1 MSFIY
6 PRLVTATRPIGTTGI
21 GALPYQG
28 LDPEQETVLFSNL
41 PASIQHR
48 GNTAQI
54 AGLPADAKGAPV
66 WEIIIPLNALA
77 LSTTGQQSIIERD
90 IFTDDLGNRYQV
102 AASYWNSLGYQF
114 ECEKLQT

>member
-6 PRLVTATRPIGTTGI
+6 PRTTVITRPNATTGI

-28 LDPEQETVLFSNL
+28 LDPTQEQTLFTNI

-48 GNTAQI
+48 GNTAQK
-54 AGLPADAKGAPV
+54 AGIPADAKSEPM
-66 WEIIIPLNALA
+66 WEIIWPPNYLPLGSLM
-77 LSTTGQQSIIERD
+77 ERD
-90 IFTDDLGNRYQV
+90 IVTDDLGNRYQI
-102 AASYWNSLGYQF
+102 AAAYWNSLGYQA